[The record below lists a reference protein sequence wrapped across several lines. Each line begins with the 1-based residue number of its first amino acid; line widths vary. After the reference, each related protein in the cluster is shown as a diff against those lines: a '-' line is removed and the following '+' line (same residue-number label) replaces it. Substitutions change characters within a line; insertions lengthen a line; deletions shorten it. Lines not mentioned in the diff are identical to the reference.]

1 MSVHAQVVG
10 NFFRVLSVVGN
21 IFCRLIASRLTPFTP
36 SSKIILSMCKI
47 CSLLVRSEE
56 KELGLLSERD
66 VTSLECEQN
75 EPTLKQFEE

>member
-1 MSVHAQVVG
+1 MSVHVQVVG

-47 CSLLVRSEE
+47 CSLLVRSE
-56 KELGLLSERD
+56 
-66 VTSLECEQN
+66 
-75 EPTLKQFEE
+75 